1 MRTFLIIFWGVFAVF
16 TTVATFYVIINYEV
30 QRWKDKKRRREG
42 IYIRRV
48 NQGEALIMIFT
59 PAFPCL
65 SFVAHIYGPDSL
77 DIGTEILV
85 LSLSVMF
92 LSFLRYVHVAY
103 VKLSPEGIEQRM
115 WSARTT
121 VYPFNAIDGI
131 EYYEATSTD
140 DQDLVSFY
148 SKSGKLIAAFC
159 PIIHKN
165 YRLMAIVRFRIDND
179 RWPDMNNPSDIAR
192 VDALD
197 SGPDTVPYFRGK
209 EKVTGLADVDM

>member
-1 MRTFLIIFWGVFAVF
+1 MRIFLIIIWGILAFISV
-16 TTVATFYVIINYEV
+16 TGTLYIIINYEI
-30 QRWKDKKRRREG
+30 QRWKDRARRRQG
-42 IYIRRV
+42 AYIRRV
-48 NQGEALIMIFT
+48 NQAEALLTIFT
-59 PAFPCL
+59 PGFPCL
-65 SFVAHIYGPDSL
+65 GFFLHIVEEGSPGAFYEFLGM
-77 DIGTEILV
+77 V
-85 LSLSVMF
+85 LSIGLMMYAW
-92 LSFLRYVHVAY
+92 YVHIAY
-103 VKLSPEGIEQRM
+103 VKISPEGIEQRM

-121 VYPFNAIDGI
+121 VYPVNAIDGI

-148 SKSGKLIAAFC
+148 SKSGKLIAAFS

-197 SGPDTVPYFRGK
+197 SGSDTVLYFREK

>member
-1 MRTFLIIFWGVFAVF
+1 MRIFLIIFWGILAFISVPG
-16 TTVATFYVIINYEV
+16 TLYIIINYEI
-30 QRWKDKKRRREG
+30 QRWKDIARRRQG
-42 IYIRRV
+42 AYIRRV
-48 NQGEALIMIFT
+48 NQAEALLAIFT
-59 PAFPCL
+59 PGFPCFGFYL
-65 SFVAHIYGPDSL
+65 HLVDDGSPGAFYELLGM
-77 DIGTEILV
+77 V
-85 LSLSVMF
+85 LSVGLMMYAW
-92 LSFLRYVHVAY
+92 YVHVAY
-103 VKLSPEGIEQRM
+103 VKISPEGIEQRM

-131 EYYEATSTD
+131 EYYKATSTD

-148 SKSGKLIAAFC
+148 SKSGKLIATFC

-179 RWPDMNNPSDIAR
+179 RWPDMNNPGDIAR